1 MILGFLKQRWIFLLS
16 FHWKFVEMFWNSM
29 EDVDDINGTSK
40 YFREYLIYDLGFF
53 KRSFYRSE
61 IEQDVDNVKW
71 VIKVF

>member
-1 MILGFLKQRWIFLLS
+1 
-16 FHWKFVEMFWNSM
+16 MFWNSM

-53 KRSFYRSE
+53 KRSFYRFE

>member
-1 MILGFLKQRWIFLLS
+1 
-16 FHWKFVEMFWNSM
+16 M
-29 EDVDDINGTSK
+29 EDVDDINGASK

-53 KRSFYRSE
+53 KRSFYRFE